1 MSAMIELRKPY
12 LLFVGNAPTALDA
25 KTAAGI
31 AYWRR
36 RDCMAQVRLTP
47 DSADLGLPDLSIGD
61 AAAQGAGTLI
71 IGVAPVGGGLPDPWI
86 ALCVQALEA
95 GMDIAA
101 GLHSRLAQIPDIA
114 AAVERTGNKVFDV
127 REPPAGL
134 PCGTGKKRVGR
145 RLLTVGTD
153 CCVGKMYSALAIQAE
168 MQNRGLNSTFRA
180 TGQTGILI
188 EGTGIAIDAV
198 VSDFL
203 SGATETL
210 CPANAADHWD
220 IVEGQGSLFHPA
232 YAAVSLGLLH
242 GAQADL
248 LVLCHELG
256 RTHIDGDYPDY
267 PIPELETVIATN
279 LGLARRT
286 NPNAQLLGLSVNSS
300 GLDEAAAASEIAEL
314 EDRIGLP
321 VTDPVRSG
329 VAKLVD
335 RLEAIT

>member
-1 MSAMIELRKPY
+1 MSQLVELRKPY
-12 LLFVGNAPTALDA
+12 LLFVGNARKPIDA

-36 RDCMAQVRLTP
+36 SDCLAQFRLQP
-47 DSADLGLPDLSIGD
+47 DCADLGLPDMSIRD
-61 AAAQGAGTLI
+61 AATKGAGTLI
-71 IGVAPVGGGLPDPWI
+71 IGVAPVGGGLPQPWI
-86 ALCVQALEA
+86 ALCVEALEA
-95 GMDIAA
+95 GLDIAA
-101 GLHSRLAQIPDIA
+101 GLHTRLTQIPEIA
-114 AAVERTGNKVFDV
+114 DAMQKTGGSVFDV

-134 PCGTGKKRVGR
+134 PCGTGKKRSGR

-153 CCVGKMYSALAIQAE
+153 CCVGKMYSALAIDAE
-168 MQNRGLNSTFRA
+168 LGKRDVSSTFRA

-188 EGTGIAIDAV
+188 QGTGIAIDAV

-210 CPANAADHWD
+210 CPENAPDHWD
-220 IVEGQGSLFHPA
+220 VIEGQGSLFHPA

-267 PIPELETVIATN
+267 PIPPIEDVIATN

-286 NPNAQLLGLSVNSS
+286 NPNAALLGMSVNSS
-300 GLDEAAAASEIAEL
+300 RLDETAAQREMAKL
-314 EDRIGLP
+314 EDRLNLP
-321 VTDPVRSG
+321 VVDPVRTG
-329 VAKLVD
+329 PAKLID
-335 RLEAIT
+335 RMETLA